1 MPAPRSIPTLLRRL
15 ADQVVEAHDLAEV
28 ARLLL
33 EALPGTLGVGSA
45 TLLVWNRKLDAFE
58 ALTPGQGGAR
68 PLSPEGPGVAT
79 PEARYLVSDG
89 HLIETPGGSGEGALV
104 PLMARAGLTGMLVL
118 GPRRGRRRVPYRPA
132 ELRALWLV
140 ASRAA
145 LALEH
150 LLYQRELI
158 ATERMAALGAMA
170 GMLAHDFRGPM
181 TVIRGYAEVLAEG
194 TRAEN
199 EVRQYAGLI
208 VQMVDRLERMT
219 TETLD
224 YVREGA
230 LLAARPVA
238 ATELVADLLRAIAL
252 EVPGL
257 EIDRQVDLPAEARLT
272 ADADKLR
279 RALVNLAHNAR
290 EATRGRG
297 RLRLE
302 ARLGGQA
309 AGVLEL
315 VVADDGPGVP
325 EEIRDRLFE
334 PFVTS
339 GRCHG
344 TGLGLAVARR
354 FVEDHGGR
362 IELLPGGPGARFR
375 IQLPLLPGPQGMASS
390 ASPGASNR

>member
-1 MPAPRSIPTLLRRL
+1 MPAPRSIPALLRRL
-15 ADQVVEAHDLAEV
+15 ADRVVEAHDLADV
-28 ARLLL
+28 ACLLL
-33 EALPGTLGVGSA
+33 EALPSTLGVGSA

-58 ALTPGQGGAR
+58 ALTPGPGGAR
-68 PLSPEGPGVAT
+68 QLSPDGPGVPA

-118 GPRRGRRRVPYRPA
+118 GRRKGRRRTPYRGA
-132 ELRALWLV
+132 ELRALSLV
-140 ASRAA
+140 ADRAA

-170 GMLAHDFRGPM
+170 GMLVHDFRGPM
-181 TVIRGYAEVLAEG
+181 TVIRGYAETLAEG
-194 TRAEN
+194 TLAEHD
-199 EVRQYAGLI
+199 VRQRAGLI

-219 TETLD
+219 AETLD
-224 YVREGA
+224 FAREGA
-230 LLAARPVA
+230 RLAARPWSA
-238 ATELVADLLRAIAL
+238 AELVADLLQTIAL

-257 EIDRQVDLPAEARLT
+257 QLDSQVDLPAEARLA

-279 RALVNLAHNAR
+279 RVLVNLAHNAR
-290 EATRGRG
+290 EAMRGSG

-302 ARLGGQA
+302 ARVAGPA
-309 AGVLEL
+309 PGVLEL
-315 VVADDGPGVP
+315 IVADEGPGVP
-325 EEIRDRLFE
+325 EEIRERLFE

-339 GRCHG
+339 GKRLG

-362 IELLPGGPGARFR
+362 IELLAEGPGARFR
-375 IQLPLLPGPQGMASS
+375 IQLPLPGQRG
-390 ASPGASNR
+390 